1 MALQVPALDDRRFAD
16 LMLEARGLISTY
28 ARDWTNHNPSD
39 PGITLVELF
48 AYLAEML
55 IYRLDRITTA
65 HIAVF
70 LNLLDGR
77 NRTAH
82 DLEGTDIAAEIR
94 ATVVALRAVD
104 RAVSARDFESLAL
117 AADVR
122 VERARCVPRRN
133 LEVDLEQER
142 PGHVSVIILPTAGA
156 MPQLSQLTA
165 AVEAYLEPRV
175 LLTTRPHAVGPF
187 HVDVSVSATVVPVA
201 DQTEAQVKQR
211 VVEKLS
217 LFLDP
222 HGGGDD
228 GRGWPFG
235 RNVFVSEL
243 YALLDRLPEVDYV
256 KAGLALSST
265 PGGRLIVGPGGAV
278 VGLDVRPH
286 ELVRPQ
292 IAEADIHVE
301 TA

>member
-16 LMLEARGLISTY
+16 LLLEARGLISTW
-28 ARDWTNHNPSD
+28 APEWTNHNPSD

-55 IYRLDRITTA
+55 IYRLDRITPA

-70 LNLLDGR
+70 LNLLDGGSR
-77 NRTAH
+77 RAS

-94 ATVVALRAVD
+94 ATVVALRTVD
-104 RAVSARDFESLAL
+104 RAVSTGDFESLAL
-117 AADVR
+117 AADPR

-133 LEVDLEQER
+133 LEVDLEEER
-142 PGHVSVIILPTAGA
+142 PGHVSVIILPTAA
-156 MPQLSQLTA
+156 ATAQVTELTA

-175 LLTTRPHAVGPF
+175 LLTTHAHAVGPF
-187 HVDVSVSATVVPVA
+187 HLDVSVSATVVPVA
-201 DQTEAQVKQR
+201 DQTVAQVKQR
-211 VVEKLS
+211 VVESLS
-217 LFLDP
+217 RFLDP
-222 HGGGDD
+222 HLGGED

-256 KAGLALSST
+256 KAGLSLSSN
-265 PGGRLIVGPGGAV
+265 PGGRLVPGPGGAV

-286 ELVRPQ
+286 ELVHPQ
-292 IAEADIHVE
+292 IVEADIHVE
-301 TA
+301 PA

>member
-1 MALQVPALDDRRFAD
+1 MALQVPPLDDRRFAD
-16 LMLEARGLISTY
+16 LMLEARGLITTY

-77 NRTAH
+77 NRTAR

-94 ATVVALRAVD
+94 ATVVALRTVD
-104 RAVSARDFESLAL
+104 RAVSARDFETLAL
-117 AADVR
+117 AADAR

-142 PGHVSVIILPTAGA
+142 PGHVSVIILPTAA
-156 MPQLSQLTA
+156 ALPQLAELTA
-165 AVEAYLEPRV
+165 AVEAYLEPRA
-175 LLTTRPHAVGPF
+175 LLTTHAHAVGPF
-187 HVDVSVSATVVPVA
+187 HVDVSLSATVVPVA

-211 VVEKLS
+211 VVERLS

-222 HGGGDD
+222 HVGGDD

-256 KAGLALSST
+256 KPGLSLSSN

-292 IAEADIHVE
+292 IAAADIDVE
-301 TA
+301 PS